1 MKDTKGN
8 TSIQEIKKDA
18 DDFVV
23 NVLRKIPES
32 RKIEG
37 IRLLEGFSV
46 MASIEN
52 KKSEEEKEVV

>member
-1 MKDTKGN
+1 MNDTKGN

-52 KKSEEEKEVV
+52 KKSEEETG